1 MLLRE
6 LYNVAG
12 LYSGITL
19 ADRNVI
25 LLVADSVSNLVRA
38 EFSVRFKLAL
48 STTLTRKMRLRL
60 FNERGVPK
68 YFLVRNTG

>member
-1 MLLRE
+1 MRE

-12 LYSGITL
+12 VYNGITL

-25 LLVADSVSNLVRA
+25 LLVDDSVFNSVSA
-38 EFSVRFKLAL
+38 ELRVRFKLAL
-48 STTLTRKMRLRL
+48 STTFTLKMRLRL

-68 YFLVRNTG
+68 YFLVRKIG